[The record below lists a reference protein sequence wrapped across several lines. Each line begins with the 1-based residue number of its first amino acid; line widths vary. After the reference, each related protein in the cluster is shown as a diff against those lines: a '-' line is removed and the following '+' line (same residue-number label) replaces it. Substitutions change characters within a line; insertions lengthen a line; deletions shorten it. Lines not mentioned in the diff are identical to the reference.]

1 MVSCSSVRPLVEK
14 VSPVHRLTYDKLTSL
29 WSCLIW
35 IANIILYWTVDQILL
50 SDKQFYARIL
60 LLCSHV
66 FIMKIDILISGSCA
80 PLFTCYVGGHAH
92 FLLYITHWL
101 IFYSSAD
108 WIRWWLGL
116 WRSLWYCVLLCTAHI
131 ISTMKIILL
140 NSWITKFLQVGTTY
154 QKI

>member
-1 MVSCSSVRPLVEK
+1 MFLCI
-14 VSPVHRLTYDKLTSL
+14 H
-29 WSCLIW
+29 IF
-35 IANIILYWTVDQILL
+35 II
-50 SDKQFYARIL
+50 
-60 LLCSHV
+60 
-66 FIMKIDILISGSCA
+66 KIDMLISVSCA
-80 PLFTCYVGGHAH
+80 PLFTWHIKVMLFSG
-92 FLLYITHWL
+92 YISRWL

-154 QKI
+154 LKIYSSKPHPHYCLQNIAQTTIILIICYSYMYMFIYVCKLDNNN